1 MGKYFRNACTRLL
14 VLEVKIVMLCLIGV
28 WFPNNDTPSVR
39 MKFLISKWDSRWGQA
54 RSMLIPSGH
63 FGAFFKKLSNF
74 FFLVTLHY
82 LFKEKLLSANINSFF
97 EETSVV
103 AKVIYLF
110 VHYSVVCALLKCVK
124 IWKRRYFV
132 NLLNLVI
139 LLKNRIITEYFV
151 CIYGVLSLLC
161 CKYICYGFL
170 PFVCI
175 FYLWHFTFM
184 S

>member
-1 MGKYFRNACTRLL
+1 MTLPVSEWNFWFRSEILAGVRHAQCWYPRGI
-14 VLEVKIVMLCLIGV
+14 LEHFLKSCLI
-28 WFPNNDTPSVR
+28 F
-39 MKFLISKWDSRWGQA
+39 
-54 RSMLIPSGH
+54 
-63 FGAFFKKLSNF
+63 F

-175 FYLWHFTFM
+175 FIFGTLHLWVKNYELQGPATTSQSQFNSFPLCFQ
-184 S
+184 SLC

>member
-1 MGKYFRNACTRLL
+1 MTLPVSEWNFWFRSEILAGVRHAQCWYLRGI
-14 VLEVKIVMLCLIGV
+14 LEHFLKSCLI
-28 WFPNNDTPSVR
+28 
-39 MKFLISKWDSRWGQA
+39 I
-54 RSMLIPSGH
+54 
-63 FGAFFKKLSNF
+63 